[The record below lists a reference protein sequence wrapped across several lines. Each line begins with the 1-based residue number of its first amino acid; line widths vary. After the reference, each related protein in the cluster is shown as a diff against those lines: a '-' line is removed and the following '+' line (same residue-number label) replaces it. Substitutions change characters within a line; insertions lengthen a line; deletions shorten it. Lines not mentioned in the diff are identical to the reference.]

1 MKEGGEHM
9 LLKKIDYY
17 IVKLLEFIITFCLS
31 ITVILTLAQVFYRF
45 VLKHSLS
52 WSQEVVMISFV
63 YSILFGAAL
72 AFEKS
77 EHLTVDVWENA
88 KASVQKAFNVIAY
101 IIVLI
106 IIGVFFY
113 YGLMLVSDNL
123 KSGQIVGFLPIKK
136 GYVYMALPISSL
148 FMLYFH
154 VKKVFKWPG

>member
-1 MKEGGEHM
+1 M

-17 IVKLLEFIITFCLS
+17 IVKLLEIIITFCLS

-45 VLKHSLS
+45 ALKQSLS

-88 KASVQKAFNVIAY
+88 KVSIQKAFNVIAY
-101 IIVLI
+101 IIVLV

-113 YGLMLVSDNL
+113 YGMMLVSDNL

>member
-1 MKEGGEHM
+1 
-9 LLKKIDYY
+9 
-17 IVKLLEFIITFCLS
+17 
-31 ITVILTLAQVFYRF
+31 
-45 VLKHSLS
+45 
-52 WSQEVVMISFV
+52 MISFV

-88 KASVQKAFNVIAY
+88 KASVQKVFNVIAY
-101 IIVLI
+101 TIVLI

>member
-1 MKEGGEHM
+1 M
-9 LLKKIDYY
+9 LLKKIDSF
-17 IVKLLEFIITFCLS
+17 IIKLLEFIITFCLS
-31 ITVILTLAQVFYRF
+31 ITVILTLGQVFYRF
-45 VLKHSLS
+45 VLKQSLS

-72 AFEKS
+72 AFAKS

-88 KASVQKAFNVIAY
+88 KESMQKAFDIIAY
-101 IIVLI
+101 FIVLV

-113 YGLMLVSDNL
+113 YGMLLVSDNL